1 MNGKIILIFF
11 ILLGISFFNSI
22 LFSDVQVMMNW
33 IYALAPLAI
42 ALMVMFIAEMSA
54 RKGNPYR

>member
-11 ILLGISFFNSI
+11 ILLGISFINSVLFNE
-22 LFSDVQVMMNW
+22 VQVLMNW
-33 IYALAPLAI
+33 VYALAPLAI

>member
-22 LFSDVQVMMNW
+22 LFSDVQVLMNW